1 MDSVSPPLPTLGLLR
16 TKVRKQ
22 VRRLRRPQLERTRSR
37 ERAERR
43 LALTTG
49 PAKVSLEMTARCN
62 LECTHCRRFHFQE
75 EYSAVRGVFGAE
87 AVTDV
92 VGSSGYMEPAVFARC
107 LDLVRDAE
115 SVELAGYG
123 EPMMNPHFHEYARL
137 LKQRGHHVN
146 TITNGTLLTAANVQA
161 LVDNRLD
168 LISVSI
174 DGLEADTLRVVR
186 GVDRDELF
194 AGLERLRAAKEA
206 AGLGPH
212 DAPRLCVAFAM
223 ARFNIR
229 EMPGLVRRLLDFGL
243 HGFFAQNLEVVSA
256 PDVLGPHLL
265 HTDAAAREEAMAL
278 VNETKALCAAHDV
291 ECNIHP
297 IPSAGEGWEPP
308 GVPLDD
314 AFAHLAAHVAER
326 QFGPQREKRRYR
338 PLAEIADERRDLAV
352 ASARP
357 ADELIPALPP
367 LQTARD
373 VTLDPQA
380 LRENERCLDF
390 FRFAFVAWNGKVLS
404 CCFERHP
411 VGDLNLQTAD
421 EVWNGKPYRTL
432 RRTFF
437 EQGIATACGSCSR
450 ILD

>member
-1 MDSVSPPLPTLGLLR
+1 MEPVSPPLPPLTVLQ

-22 VRRLRRPQLERTRSR
+22 VRRLRRPQIARIRRR
-37 ERAERR
+37 ELAERR
-43 LALTTG
+43 LSLTTG
-49 PAKVSLEMTARCN
+49 PANVSLEMTARCN

-87 AVTDV
+87 AVNDV
-92 VGSSGYMEPAVFARC
+92 VGSSGYMDPSIFARC
-107 LDLVRDAE
+107 LELVRDTD

-123 EPMMNPHFHEYARL
+123 EPMMNPHYFDYAHQ
-137 LKQRGHHVN
+137 LKRRGHHVN
-146 TITNGTLLTAANVQA
+146 TITNGTLLNDTNVEA

-174 DGLEADTLRVVR
+174 DGLHAETLEVVR

-194 AGLERLRAAKEA
+194 AGLERLRKAKEA
-206 AGLGPH
+206 RGLGPG

-229 EMPGLVRRLLDFGL
+229 EMPELVHRMIHEFGMWS
-243 HGFFAQNLEVVSA
+243 FFAQNLEVVSS

-265 HTDAAAREEAMAL
+265 HTDPGVREEALRHVEEA
-278 VNETKALCAAHDV
+278 KRLCAEAGIACD
-291 ECNIHP
+291 IHP
-297 IPSAGEGWEPP
+297 IPTETEGWEPP

-314 AFAHLAAHVAER
+314 AFAHLAAHVADKQR
-326 QFGPQREKRRYR
+326 QKRQYR
-338 PLAEIADERRDLAV
+338 PLAEIATERV
-352 ASARP
+352 AASFTARRP
-357 ADELIPALPP
+357 HDELIPALPP
-367 LQTARD
+367 LATARD
-373 VTLDPQA
+373 VVLNAREQ
-380 LRENERCLDF
+380 RENARCLDF

-411 VGDLNLQTAD
+411 VGDLNLATAD
-421 EVWNGKPYRTL
+421 EVWNGKPYREL

-437 EQGIATACGSCSR
+437 EKGIGTACGSCSR